1 MAELV
6 ILLGMGESG
15 KTTYAKTLTTH
26 ERIDFDSLKPYGSIK
41 RFNKTLINVAR
52 MVNTLPKQDFVL
64 DGYAYPFEG
73 RFLGKEFSFLKSKLE
88 HHKIKPVVIC
98 TDANVIVERVSKR
111 GSPDDVNRDFVI
123 WVYKEIL
130 EHFSVF
136 DYECLR
142 SHKDIFERIPRGRVM
157 QVVSDV
163 TMREVNEFLKSLASC
178 KPEKRDNLAYD
189 VFYQTI
195 ELPCGKSIKGYQNT
209 AWEEGTWS
217 GINNLVDWKGKTVAD
232 VGCLNGLYS
241 FKIKEKLAKKVVGYD
256 LFKQACDVAT
266 NIAKL
271 KCSDVSFK
279 VLDISSQPLP
289 EKYDIV
295 LLLNILHHCPNPI
308 FTLENVFGNAN
319 TVIIEAQFDAFDP
332 HKGHKDYVYTK
343 GWEKLITNTDKCQKQ
358 DVIELAKNFGHK
370 LIKEVWSARPNRS
383 IFLFERKE

>member
-15 KTTYAKTLTTH
+15 KTTYAKTLKNH
-26 ERIDFDSLKPYGSIK
+26 ERIDFDFLKPYGSVK
-41 RFNKTLINVAR
+41 RYNKAVMGVAR
-52 MVNTLPKQDFVL
+52 MVNLLPKQNFVL

-73 RFLGKEFSFLKSKLE
+73 RFLGKEFSFLNSKLK
-88 HHKIKPVVIC
+88 HHKIQPVIIC
-98 TDANVIVERVSKR
+98 TDANTIVERVLKR
-111 GSPDDVNRDFVI
+111 GSPDDVNRDFVT

-136 DYECLR
+136 DYECLF
-142 SHKDIFERIPRGRVM
+142 SHDNKFERIPRGRVM

-163 TMREVNEFLKSLASC
+163 TMREVNEFLVSLASI
-178 KPEKRDNLAYD
+178 KPEKRDNLEYD

-209 AWEEGTWS
+209 EWEEGTWK
-217 GINNLVDWKGKTVAD
+217 GINSLVDWKGKTVAD

-256 LFKQACDVAT
+256 IFQQACDVAT
-266 NIAKL
+266 KIAKL
-271 KCSDVSFK
+271 KYSDISFK

-289 EKYDIV
+289 EKYDII

-308 FTLENVFGNAN
+308 FTLENVFGNSNVA
-319 TVIIEAQFDAFDP
+319 ILESQFDAFDP
-332 HKGHKDYVYTK
+332 HGEHKEFIYTK
-343 GWEKLITNTDKCQKQ
+343 GWEKLIKNTDKCKKR
-358 DVIELAKNFGHK
+358 DVIELAKKYEHS
-370 LIKEVWSARPNRS
+370 LVKEVKSARPNRS
-383 IFLFERKE
+383 IMLFRRT